1 METNQF
7 SIRNDDDSIAL
18 AFDYTAAVAFD
29 AIIMKR
35 EGAEKDYTDEQ
46 IEVGSVSITKPHEIF
61 YCVKQSSVK
70 KEDIRLRDFASRL
83 TQTWRK

>member
-1 METNQF
+1 MHRLETNQF

-29 AIIMKR
+29 AFIMKR

-46 IEVGSVSITKPHEIF
+46 MEVGSVPITKPHEIF
-61 YCVKQSSVK
+61 F
-70 KEDIRLRDFASRL
+70 LRITVLS
-83 TQTWRK
+83 